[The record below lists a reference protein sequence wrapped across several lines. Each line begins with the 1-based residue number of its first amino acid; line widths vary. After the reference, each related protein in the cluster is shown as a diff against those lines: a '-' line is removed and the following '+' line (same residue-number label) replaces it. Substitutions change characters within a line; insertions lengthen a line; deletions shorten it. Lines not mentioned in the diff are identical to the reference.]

1 MTTTTTTTNISDK
14 GVKLLV
20 KNYVMLQN
28 FSHWE
33 LPKDIKYAISRQCF
47 LTLIRAVDHHP
58 TPLPPT
64 TPRLQML
71 RIDREEMIDDVKT
84 HSA

>member
-28 FSHWE
+28 FSHR
-33 LPKDIKYAISRQCF
+33 LQLADSVFSPLSR
-47 LTLIRAVDHHP
+47 LSSTTPPHP
-58 TPLPPT
+58 P

>member
-28 FSHWE
+28 FSHRE
-33 LPKDIKYAISRQCF
+33 LPKDINMQQADSVF
-47 LTLIRAVDHHP
+47 LPLSGLSTTTPPHPP
-58 TPLPPT
+58 TPYNPPSSNV
-64 TPRLQML
+64 
-71 RIDREEMIDDVKT
+71 EN
-84 HSA
+84 